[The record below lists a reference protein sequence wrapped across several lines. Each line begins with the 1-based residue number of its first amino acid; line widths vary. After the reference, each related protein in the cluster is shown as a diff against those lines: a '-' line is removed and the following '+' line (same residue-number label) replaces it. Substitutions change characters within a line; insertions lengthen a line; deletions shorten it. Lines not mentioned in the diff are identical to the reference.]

1 MFFMF
6 AVMCLCITANA
17 QFYTSTIYYYVKAGD
32 ELKEN
37 STVYVFSFDGKKMKY
52 AAPSLNNAKRLLKS
66 NSSYYSEYFLNNG
79 TGASF
84 NSEYTTSN
92 KTTYVVSR
100 VVGGHMEMGT
110 VSMGDMMAGNYSN
123 YWNGAR
129 QVGGHTEY
137 EYYTFSN
144 DKTTMIK
151 WTSPNS
157 KVYYKQISVSDL
169 QKRTSEYD
177 FLE

>member
-1 MFFMF
+1 MF

-52 AAPSLNNAKRLLKS
+52 AAPSLKDAKRLLKS

-79 TGASF
+79 SGASF

-92 KTTYVVSR
+92 KTTYAVANVGGHFEPGTVSMGQMMSGDYSNFWDGGR
-100 VVGGHMEMGT
+100 VVGGHT
-110 VSMGDMMAGNYSN
+110 
-123 YWNGAR
+123 
-129 QVGGHTEY
+129 